1 MGRKTAAPLLGSFHY
16 EIVEDRW
23 TWSDGMYRIHGME
36 PGEVVP
42 TTALLLSHKH
52 PEDVEEYRRNL
63 DRVII
68 SGESFT
74 FRHRILDLEGDVR
87 SVITVG
93 EAERSETGEVVALTG
108 YLLDMTET
116 IREDASTLARE
127 VFEQAQEHRANID
140 QAKGALMVAYG
151 LTDEEAFAVLRW
163 HSQHANLKLRDLA
176 AEMMHRMSVPEMVP
190 LPARAKLAA
199 VLAAITEQGF
209 VIPPDLATPELA
221 ALPPERAAQ
230 SLGNDDRDRQVM

>member
-1 MGRKTAAPLLGSFHY
+1 VGRKSAAPLLGSFHY
-16 EIVEDRW
+16 DIVEDRW

-36 PGEVVP
+36 PGDVVP
-42 TTALLLSHKH
+42 TTAVLLSHKH
-52 PEDVEEYRRNL
+52 PDDVDEYRRL
-63 DRVII
+63 LERVITG
-68 SGESFT
+68 GESFT
-74 FRHRILDLEGDVR
+74 FRHRILDLDGEVR

-93 EAERSETGEVVALTG
+93 EGERSDSGEVTALTG

-116 IREDASTLARE
+116 IREDASALARE

-176 AEMMHRMSVPEMVP
+176 AEMMHRMSVPEMVS
-190 LPARAKLAA
+190 LPARAKLSA
-199 VLAAITEQGF
+199 VLGAITEQAF

-221 ALPPERAAQ
+221 ALPPERAA
-230 SLGNDDRDRQVM
+230 SSAGEDDRDRQVS

>member
-1 MGRKTAAPLLGSFHY
+1 VGSKTAAPLLGSFHY
-16 EIVEDRW
+16 DIASDRW

-36 PGEVVP
+36 PGDVVP
-42 TTALLLSHKH
+42 TTAVLLSHKH
-52 PEDVEEYRRNL
+52 PDDVQEYRRHL
-63 DRVII
+63 ERVIRC
-68 SGESFT
+68 GESFT
-74 FRHRILDLEGDVR
+74 FRHRILDLDGAVR

-93 EAERSETGEVVALTG
+93 EGERSEAGEVTAITG
-108 YLLDMTET
+108 YLLDMTDT

-176 AEMMHRMSVPEMVP
+176 AEMMHRMSVPEMLP
-190 LPARAKLAA
+190 LPARAKLSA
-199 VLAAITEQGF
+199 VLAAITEQAF
-209 VIPPDLATPELA
+209 VIPPALATPELA
-221 ALPPERAAQ
+221 ALPPERVAQ
-230 SLGNDDRDRQVM
+230 LTSDDRDRQVS

>member
-1 MGRKTAAPLLGSFHY
+1 VGRKSAAPLFGSFHY
-16 EIVEDRW
+16 DIAGDRW

-36 PGEVVP
+36 PGDVVP
-42 TTALLLSHKH
+42 TTAVLLSHKH
-52 PEDVEEYRRNL
+52 PDDVAEYRRFL
-63 DRVII
+63 ERVIAA
-68 SGESFT
+68 GESFT
-74 FRHRILDLEGDVR
+74 FRHRILDLDGVVR

-93 EAERSETGEVVALTG
+93 EGERSDSGEVVAFTG

-176 AEMMHRMSVPEMVP
+176 AEMMHRMSVPELVS
-190 LPARAKLAA
+190 LPARAKLSA
-199 VLAAITEQGF
+199 VLAAITEQAF

-221 ALPPERAAQ
+221 ALPPERAPKKTVQ
-230 SLGNDDRDRQVM
+230 DDADWQVS

>member
-1 MGRKTAAPLLGSFHY
+1 RIIHRHQSDPCGVFGASRPYAGAEPPFKNERGSRIVRIGVRVGRKTAAP
-16 EIVEDRW
+16 
-23 TWSDGMYRIHGME
+23 
-36 PGEVVP
+36 
-42 TTALLLSHKH
+42 LLSHKH

-163 HSQHANLKLRDLA
+163 HAQHANLKLRDLA
-176 AEMMHRMSVPEMVP
+176 AEMMHRMSMHQMAP
-190 LPARAKLAA
+190 LPARATLAA

-209 VIPPDLATPELA
+209 VIPPDPATP
-221 ALPPERAAQ
+221 
-230 SLGNDDRDRQVM
+230 